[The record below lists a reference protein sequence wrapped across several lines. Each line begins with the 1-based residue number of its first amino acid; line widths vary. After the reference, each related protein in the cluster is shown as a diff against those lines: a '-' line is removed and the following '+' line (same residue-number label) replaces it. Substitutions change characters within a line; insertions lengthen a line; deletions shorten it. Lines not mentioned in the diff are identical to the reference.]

1 MAHLSKVNVRNK
13 NNGKMG
19 KMYNAREHMNN
30 LLCYADFASL
40 CQVINYFTQLNLY
53 FGKKDINFPLSSSST
68 AIERRKNLNEFEL
81 GLSIIDATMYH
92 DFTIDEKYFC
102 GNCIYTIGQ

>member
-1 MAHLSKVNVRNK
+1 MLILQACAKSLII
-13 NNGKMG
+13 
-19 KMYNAREHMNN
+19 
-30 LLCYADFASL
+30 LLNWIYIL
-40 CQVINYFTQLNLY
+40 
-53 FGKKDINFPLSSSST
+53 GKKTLIFLYHQVQQPLNG
-68 AIERRKNLNEFEL
+68 EKNLNEFEL